1 MSAPSWAVV
10 LTFDGDICSSDVNG
24 GGSAVSCSN
33 GMSIHQSYGD
43 QANANVTW
51 SNNGAPSMQWWSTG
65 WLGTPNQAWGS
76 DFVITIIPTAGYKIQ
91 LNSFDLSPFTDT
103 RSYTSLSVLGH
114 GTGTPGFNDGGDTI
128 SILTPSPGLPLTSSA
143 GFDISVVGTF
153 GNIGI
158 DNIDFDVVLD
168 DAVPEPA
175 TFGIAALALG
185 ALVLKKRS

>member
-1 MSAPSWAVV
+1 ML
-10 LTFDGDICSSDVNG
+10 LTFDGDVCGSDANG
-24 GGSAVSCSN
+24 GGSATSCVPGSA
-33 GMSIHQSYGD
+33 IHQSYGD
-43 QANANVTW
+43 QANVNVSW
-51 SNNGAPSMQWWSTG
+51 SHTGGAESMQWWDSG

-175 TFGIAALALG
+175 TFGIATLALG